1 MKDSTAAIRNQMERS
16 QYREHSTPMFM
27 TSSFVYDSAEHA
39 EAMFAG
45 EAEGYIY
52 SRFSNPNVSELIT
65 KMCALEGTES
75 GVATASGM
83 AAVFNTMAALLESGD
98 HVVAAKSLFGNSTYI
113 LQHILPKWGVNTTLV
128 EIDDIQAWQDAFTSK
143 TKLVLIE
150 TPTNPGLGVID
161 MKWLSKLSHEHDALL
176 IVDNCFATP
185 ILQKPINYG
194 ADVVLHSATKWIDGQ
209 GRVLGGMVL
218 GKKETTAPIYDFI
231 RRTGAALSPFNAW
244 ILSKSL
250 ETLEVRMDRHC
261 SNALTL
267 ASDLESH
274 PNIEKVI
281 YPFLSSHPQH
291 ELAKSQMS
299 AGGGILTIQLK
310 NGKTEAFKFINALR
324 IPSVTANLGDA
335 RTIVTHPA
343 TTTHSK
349 LSKEDQIIAG
359 ISESTI
365 RVSVGLENIT
375 DLLEDFNHA
384 LNVMV

>member
-83 AAVFNTMAALLESGD
+83 AAVFNTMAALLEAGD
-98 HVVAAKSLFGNSTYI
+98 HVVAAKSLFGNSSYI
-113 LQHILPKWGVNTTLV
+113 LQHILPKWGIETTLV
-128 EIDDIQAWQDAFTSK
+128 EIDDIQAWENAFTPK

-150 TPTNPGLGVID
+150 TPTNPGLGLID
-161 MKWLSKLSHEHDALL
+161 MKWLADLTHQHNALL
-176 IVDNCFATP
+176 VVDNCFATP
-185 ILQKPINYG
+185 ILQKPIEYG
-194 ADVVLHSATKWIDGQ
+194 ADLILHSATKWIDGQ

-218 GKKETTAPIYDFI
+218 GGNEAIMAVYDFI

-261 SNALTL
+261 SNALTI
-267 ASDLESH
+267 AKELESH
-274 PNIEKVI
+274 PNIEKLI
-281 YPFLSSHPQH
+281 YPFLASHPQYD
-291 ELAKSQMS
+291 LAKKQMT
-299 AGGGILTIQLK
+299 AGGGIITIELK
-310 NGKTEAFKFINALR
+310 KGKAEAFKFINALKL
-324 IPSVTANLGDA
+324 PSVTANLGDA
-335 RTIVTHPA
+335 RTIITHPS

-349 LSKEDQIIAG
+349 LSKEDQIAAG
-359 ISESTI
+359 ITQSTI
-365 RVSVGLENIT
+365 RVSVGLESAS
-375 DLLEDFNHA
+375 DLLEDFHHA
-384 LNVMV
+384 LNAMI